1 MDIFKQESF
10 IILSICVWP
19 KNIDLFIY
27 KARLLKVLKGCIWPS
42 DDIKERLELFFNHSF
57 VPGVLPSTLHVSSHI
72 LIRKQKLWGAGLPQY
87 HTASEG
93 RLGFQSRCHITEGIS
108 RWTWALLRSSF
119 VLFSV
124 IKSINWVDDQYYQGV
139 KDTKVEEEA
148 LVNWALPVAFFF
160 WWGVEEFL
168 YLLSLYSSDFFF

>member
-93 RLGFQSRCHITEGIS
+93 QSWDSNPGATLTEGIS

-119 VLFSV
+119 VLFFPV

-139 KDTKVEEEA
+139 KDTKVEERGSN
-148 LVNWALPVAFFF
+148 VNWALPVAFFF
-160 WWGVEEFL
+160 WWGGGRVPLFVE
-168 YLLSLYSSDFFF
+168 SLQ

>member
-93 RLGFQSRCHITEGIS
+93 QSWDSNPGATLLKVLVDELGLCLDLPLFCFFLWSKALTELMTSI
-108 RWTWALLRSSF
+108 
-119 VLFSV
+119 
-124 IKSINWVDDQYYQGV
+124 IKVWKTQ
-139 KDTKVEEEA
+139 KLKKEA
-148 LVNWALPVAFFF
+148 LM
-160 WWGVEEFL
+160 
-168 YLLSLYSSDFFF
+168 